1 MTLTSFGG
9 ALSAELNE
17 GLTNRRPF
25 NSIGEGHKP
34 SSNATSVDLTTE
46 DIIHN
51 RWLVKIVNRRL
62 CNLT

>member
-34 SSNATSVDLTTE
+34 SSNATSVELQPRILF
-46 DIIHN
+46 IIVD
-51 RWLVKIVNRRL
+51 WWRL
-62 CNLT
+62 